1 MRIWSSVPTA
11 ASGETAPSTGRNTGS
26 SPALAV
32 KRADKP
38 SGVMLQP
45 LPGWWQLTH
54 ARPLPKGLKKGL
66 LVSIAPALLTVSEA
80 PSSFGTGASGTA
92 ADCVCA
98 STDCVCTMVSVLVD
112 AEEVTPLASSA
123 ADLA

>member
-11 ASGETAPSTGRNTGS
+11 ASGETAPSTGRNTGA

-32 KRADKP
+32 TRADNP
-38 SGVMLQP
+38 AGVMLQP

-54 ARPLPKGLKKGL
+54 ARPLPNGLKKGL
-66 LVSIAPALLTVSEA
+66 PVSIAPALLKVSEA

-92 ADCVCA
+92 AGCVCA
-98 STDCVCTMVSVLVD
+98 STDGVWTTVA
-112 AEEVTPLASSA
+112 AEEVTP
-123 ADLA
+123 